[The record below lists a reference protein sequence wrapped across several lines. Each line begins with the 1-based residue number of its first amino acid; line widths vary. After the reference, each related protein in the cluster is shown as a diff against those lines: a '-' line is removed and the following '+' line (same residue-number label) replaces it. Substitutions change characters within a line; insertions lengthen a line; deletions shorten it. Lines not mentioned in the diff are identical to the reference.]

1 MVPDLGKTLK
11 PFLCLFPAVF
21 WSTRAREEI
30 RKRTNL
36 SQWQDKMIIAVVS
49 RLTPQKG
56 VHLIKHAAYKVGL
69 FRLSNKQWAAVFA
82 AQGFV
87 YAAAAEA
94 THPNQAAAAVA
105 SAVAA

>member
-1 MVPDLGKTLK
+1 MLLSR
-11 PFLCLFPAVF
+11 LFWARH
-21 WSTRAREEI
+21 RAREEI

-69 FRLSNKQWAAVFA
+69 FF
-82 AQGFV
+82 
-87 YAAAAEA
+87 
-94 THPNQAAAAVA
+94 
-105 SAVAA
+105 

>member
-1 MVPDLGKTLK
+1 MCFVHACVPDLGKTLK
-11 PFLCLFPAVF
+11 TDSLLLSRLF
-21 WSTRAREEI
+21 WSRAREEI

-69 FRLSNKQWAAVFA
+69 FDSELQCLRKVLYTMLVLRPVAVRTKQL
-82 AQGFV
+82 QL
-87 YAAAAEA
+87 
-94 THPNQAAAAVA
+94 A
-105 SAVAA
+105 SAIVA